1 MRTYYRGPEVLIT
14 DQIFAVLAPY
24 PAAFRI
30 DELYNVHIVRSDLH
44 PARVFT
50 AHAAGG
56 AMVMVAASWPLINS
70 PVMCVAALV
79 LVATPS
85 VISGACSRLTPRTYE
100 LRATYRSLDVRL
112 FRSAD
117 LTTFGQVRRGL
128 IRALEGRRTRLEQFD
143 GSGFR

>member
-14 DQIFAVLAPY
+14 DQVFAVLTPY
-24 PAAFRI
+24 PAVFRI
-30 DELYNVHIVRSDLH
+30 DELYNIRVFRSELH

-56 AMVMVAASWPLINS
+56 AYVVVAASWPLIHS
-70 PVMCVAALV
+70 PLACLAAFV

-100 LRATYRSLDVRL
+100 LRAVYRSLDVQL
-112 FRSAD
+112 FATAD
-117 LTTFGQVRRGL
+117 VTTFGQARRGL
-128 IRALEGRRTRLEQFD
+128 VRAMEGRQNRLEQL
-143 GSGFR
+143 GESAFR

>member
-14 DQIFAVLAPY
+14 DQVFAVLAPY

-30 DELYNVHIVRSDLH
+30 DELYNVHILRSDLH
-44 PARVFT
+44 PSRVFT

-56 AMVMVAASWPLINS
+56 ALVVVAASWPLINS
-70 PVMCVAALV
+70 PVMCLAAIV

-100 LRATYRSLDVRL
+100 LRATYRGLDVRL
-112 FRSAD
+112 FRSPD

-128 IRALEGRRTRLEQFD
+128 TRALEGRQNRLEQL
-143 GSGFR
+143 GESAFR